1 MTRAGDE
8 PGLNIRH
15 SKFIADSPPNAK
27 WLSGRETY
35 SNGNGNGNGIDEL
48 QGLSEGKG
56 ASGFVR

>member
-8 PGLNIRH
+8 PGLNICH
-15 SKFIADSPPNAK
+15 SKFIADSPPDAK

-35 SNGNGNGNGIDEL
+35 SNGNGNGIDEL
-48 QGLSEGKG
+48 QGLREGKG